1 MKHRILIVDDN
12 PLDLEALEFL
22 LKDQGYQIRST
33 VDSEEGLAFL
43 RQNKGKLSL
52 AIIDYNLP
60 GTNGAILAK
69 QFSEI
74 DSSLQIATYSG
85 DTSDAAFESTMSAG
99 SRYFIQKGMEPK
111 KLLSIINTFCTRH
124 EEANKTIAEFPV
136 TDDDQKLLAATGMTG
151 RSANIVK
158 TAKLIHTFAKDDET
172 VLIRGENGTGKE
184 LVARAV
190 HNLSSRRGPFIP
202 VNCGAIP
209 FDLLESELFGHE
221 KGSFSGAIRSKTG
234 LVTAANNGTIFLDE
248 IGDLP
253 LLLQVKILR
262 FLQEGEVRPVGS
274 ESTIKVN
281 TRVICA
287 TNADL
292 ETAVAENRFRQDL
305 YYRINVLPIPLSPL
319 RDRREDVAPLVL
331 RFSKMIT
338 AEKGIGKEFLEETV
352 KVMASYQ
359 WPGNIRELEH
369 EVRRTMLLAKG
380 DKITPKDLDP
390 RIRGIT
396 QDQENKINP
405 DLDYETFRERQVEEE
420 RRYILAKVQSAK
432 SVRILAK
439 DILKISNSTLQ
450 RRLRELGIVFQNSN
464 KKGGLKYE
472 A

>member
-12 PLDLEALEFL
+12 PLDLEAIEFL
-22 LKDQGYQIRST
+22 LKDQGFQIRST
-33 VDSEEGLAFL
+33 VDYEVAIAFL

-60 GTNGAILAK
+60 GTNGAQVAK
-69 QFSEI
+69 RFFEI
-74 DSSLQIATYSG
+74 DPSLQVATYSG

-99 SRYFIQKGMEPK
+99 SRYFIQKGMEPN
-111 KLLSIINTFCTRH
+111 KLLAIIKTFCTRY
-124 EEANKTIAEFPV
+124 EEANKTIAEFPA
-136 TDDDQKLLAATGMTG
+136 TEDEEKLLATTGMTG
-151 RSANIVK
+151 RSAASVK
-158 TAKLIHTFAKDDET
+158 TSKLIHTFAKDDET

-190 HNLSSRRGPFIP
+190 HNLSNRRGPFIP

-253 LLLQVKILR
+253 MLLQVKLLR
-262 FLQEGEVRPVGS
+262 FLQEGEIRPVGS
-274 ESTIKVN
+274 ESTVKVN

-292 ETAVAENRFRQDL
+292 ETAVTENKFRQDL

-319 RDRREDVAPLVL
+319 RERREDIVPLVL
-331 RFSKMIT
+331 RFSKLVN
-338 AEKGIGKEFLEETV
+338 AEKGISKEFLEETV
-352 KVMASYQ
+352 KVMADYD

-369 EVRRTMLLAKG
+369 EVRRTMLLSKA
-380 DKITPKDLDP
+380 DKITPKDLDS
-390 RIRGIT
+390 RIRGVT
-396 QDQENKINP
+396 PDQDAMINP
-405 DLDYETFRERQVEEE
+405 DLDYETFRERQTEEE
-420 RRYILAKVQSAK
+420 RKYILAKVQRAS

-450 RRLRELGIVFQNSN
+450 RRLKELGIVFQNPN
-464 KKGGLKYE
+464 KKGGFKYE
-472 A
+472 T